1 MKLTLQ
7 IEKVTINAMKFG
19 IMSDIHA
26 NLSAFNAVFDCLDS
40 ARVDEIISCGDIVGY
55 NADPDE
61 CLDSIVNL
69 GIRSVMGNHDKAL
82 IDPSEEKYFNQYGLT
97 AIRWQRSQIKPSN
110 QKYLS
115 ELPPRLTIPCPNSHT
130 DFQIAHG
137 SLDPAAPFEYISS
150 PIEALRMSEIMT
162 GNLVFIGHSHIAG
175 IFIIDNEGDVEYLR
189 ASHGLEL
196 HIEPGYKYIVNVGS
210 VGQPRDRN
218 PQSSYSIY
226 DTDSSTIQIH
236 RVDYDVSHAVNRI
249 TEVGLPLFLADRL
262 RIGW

>member
-1 MKLTLQ
+1 MTMKY
-7 IEKVTINAMKFG
+7 G

-26 NLSAFNAVFDCLDS
+26 NQVAFEVVLECLDS
-40 ARVDEIISCGDIVGY
+40 AGVDEMISCGDTVGY

-61 CLDSIVNL
+61 CLDTMINL

-82 IDPSEEKYFNQYGLT
+82 IDPTEERYFNQYGLA

-110 QKYLS
+110 QKFLAS
-115 ELPPRLTIPCPNSHT
+115 LPSTLTIPGANSHSN
-130 DFQIAHG
+130 FQVAHG

-150 PIEALRMSEIMT
+150 PIEALRMSELMT
-162 GNLVFIGHSHIAG
+162 GNLCFIGHSHIAG

-189 ASHGLEL
+189 ASHGLEITL
-196 HIEPGYKYIVNVGS
+196 EPGYKYIVNVGS

-218 PQSSYSIY
+218 PQSAYAIY
-226 DTDSSTIQIH
+226 DSEKNTVQIH
-236 RVDYDVSHAVNRI
+236 RVDYDIKSAVKRI